1 MSDLTARLIV
11 VGVTGLIIGLIFVL
25 VAAQKKKRETGLR
38 NLASLNGWSYES
50 VEDKTSSGWRL
61 RKGEW
66 TIESLNQTTKS
77 SSDNSNSSTVNS
89 TTRWFSDAA
98 RMPDGIVLI
107 GPHQPEINFG
117 GLGDMVK
124 MVALRL
130 MIGSEFDSA
139 IGIERVELG
148 SLELMAKYMVWTNR
162 EEIAKKFLDDSLENA
177 LRSWPLKM
185 PPLVKFSPEGL
196 EIKIQGQRL
205 FKEQD
210 IYALVK
216 LGGSALDSAFAI
228 QNGSKQS

>member
-1 MSDLTARLIV
+1 MSDLTMGIIIV
-11 VGVTGLIIGLIFVL
+11 IATVLFVALIFIL
-25 VAAQKKKRETGLR
+25 VAAQKRKRISALR
-38 NLASLNGWSYES
+38 GLASLNGWSFET
-50 VEDKTSSGWRL
+50 VEDNNASGWRL

-66 TIESLNQTTKS
+66 ILEALNQSTKS
-77 SSDNSNSSTVNS
+77 SSENSTTVNS
-89 TTRWFSDAA
+89 TTRWFSDAM

-117 GLGDMVK
+117 GLGEVVK

-130 MIGSEFDSA
+130 MVGSEFDSA

-162 EEIAKKFLDDSLENA
+162 EERAKKFLDETLENA
-177 LRSWPLKM
+177 LRAWPLKM
-185 PPLVKFSPEGL
+185 PPLVKFSPAGL

-210 IYALVK
+210 IYALIK
-216 LGGSALDSAFAI
+216 LGSTALDSAF
-228 QNGSKQS
+228 STVKD